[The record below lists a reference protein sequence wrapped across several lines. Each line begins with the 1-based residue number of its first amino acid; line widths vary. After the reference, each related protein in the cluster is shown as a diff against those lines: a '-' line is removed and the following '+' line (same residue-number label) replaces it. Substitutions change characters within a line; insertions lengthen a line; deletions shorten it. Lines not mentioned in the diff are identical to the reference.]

1 MKFFRVS
8 NSEWQQMKVK
18 ISPGVFLTIFLFLTV
33 PLYTQD
39 TSARI
44 SGSIRDAETDDPLPG
59 VNVLVMGTQLGAAS
73 DAGGRFAVELAAGVY
88 TLRFEMLGYRAYQ
101 IDNINLEK
109 GAKQVFNIYLIQQA
123 VEYGQAVEVVAEREL
138 SSQPLGSALEIR
150 SSDIEGRAGALEDV
164 ARTIQTLPGVV
175 SEGDF
180 SGKMYVRGGRVDEN
194 LVLLDRIY
202 VYEPYHLNGLVSIF
216 NPDLINDIEFYAGG
230 FPARYGQAMSA
241 VIEVYNR
248 YGRRGPLQGIVSTS
262 FITSAALLEG
272 ALPGPRGSFLISARV
287 NYYDK
292 IMDWLGLSEDY
303 FRPSFYDYQ
312 IKLFYPLNRKHLFEA
327 NGLFSGDK
335 LRWNVNRED
344 EFIDLPQSSS
354 KFTRNQS
361 LDIASVDW
369 KWVLSDKVFSH
380 TNAAYTHQ
388 LFDARYL
395 YPTTH
400 WIYFNVGNYDLR
412 SEFTIMPFPHHKI
425 ESGLYLHVVDA
436 DYTLSFPKVYWDL
449 LYTSNKNSGVR
460 LSDDS
465 TLVSADYRS
474 VYTYAGYFLQDQWEI
489 VPGKLVSNLGARLE
503 YLNVSRQ
510 FVFNPRASFV
520 YHFNHR
526 TLIKAAWG
534 WYSQFSR
541 DPLVF
546 DPNAGNRETRAPL
559 AEHYIVGMERR
570 FQRNYLARLELYFKN
585 LNDLIIADPVKNYS
599 NSGSGYSYGA
609 DFFFQK
615 KVSGKWDG
623 WLTYSYGVSRRK
635 DHPSEPFY
643 YPLQDQRHTLSIVAN
658 YQPARRWNIGLKWL
672 FNSGKPY
679 TPIERVEYL
688 PGPSGG
694 GIIIYP
700 VEGAVNSER
709 FPVYSRVDLRVE
721 KNLELFGNPLQL
733 YLEVINVLNRK
744 NVYDYNYN
752 RDYSEIKATY
762 QLPVLPV
769 LGAKFIF

>member
-1 MKFFRVS
+1 MKFGITLLYVR
-8 NSEWQQMKVK
+8 
-18 ISPGVFLTIFLFLTV
+18 IIILTLLL
-33 PLYTQD
+33 PLYAQD
-39 TSARI
+39 TAARI
-44 SGSIRDAETDDPLPG
+44 SGSIRDAETNDPLPG
-59 VNVLVMGTQLGAAS
+59 VNVLVVGTQLGAAS
-73 DAGGRFAVELAAGVY
+73 DANGRFEIELSAGIY

-101 IDNINLEK
+101 IDNINLVK
-109 GAKQVFNIYLIQQA
+109 DANRVFNVYLIQQA
-123 VEYGQAVEVVAEREL
+123 VEYGQAVEIVAEREL

-150 SSDIEGRAGALEDV
+150 SSDLESRAGALEDV
-164 ARTIQTLPGVV
+164 SRTIQTLPGVV

-248 YGRRGPLQGIVSTS
+248 YGRRGPLQGILSTS

-272 ALPGPRGSFLISARV
+272 ALPGPRGSFLFSARV

-292 IMDWLGLSEDY
+292 IMDWLSISKDY

-312 IKLFYPLNRKHLFEA
+312 LKLFYPLNKKHLFEI
-327 NGLFSGDK
+327 NGLYSGDN
-335 LRWNVNRED
+335 LRWNINQND
-344 EFIDLPQSSS
+344 EFIDLPTSSE
-354 KFTRNQS
+354 KFVRKQ
-361 LDIASVDW
+361 LLGIASVDW
-369 KWVLSDKVFSH
+369 KWVLSNKVFAH
-380 TNAAYTHQ
+380 TNFAYNYNY
-388 LFDARYL
+388 FDARYL

-400 WIYFNVGNYDLR
+400 WIHFNVNNYDVR
-412 SEFTIMPFPHHKI
+412 SEFTILPLPHHKI
-425 ESGLYLHVVDA
+425 ESGFYLHVVDA
-436 DYTLSFPKVYWDL
+436 GYTLSFPKVYWDL

-520 YHFNHR
+520 YHWNHN
-526 TLIKAAWG
+526 TLTKIAWG

-546 DPNAGNRETRAPL
+546 DPNAGNREIRAPQ
-559 AEHYIVGMERR
+559 AEHYITGVEHR
-570 FQRNYLARLELYFKN
+570 FLRNYLLRLELYFKN
-585 LNDLIIADPVKNYS
+585 LNDLIITDPVTNYT

-623 WLTYSYGVSRRK
+623 WLTYSYSVSRRK
-635 DHPSEPFY
+635 DHPGDPFY
-643 YPLQDQRHTLSIVAN
+643 YPLQDQRHTLSLVAN
-658 YQPARRWNIGLKWL
+658 YQPAKRWNIGMKWL

-679 TPIERVEYL
+679 TPVERVEHL
-688 PGPSGG
+688 PDSASGG
-694 GIIIYP
+694 VIIYP
-700 VEGAVNSER
+700 VEGPINSER

-721 KNLELFGNPLQL
+721 RNFRLIGNPLQV
-733 YLEVINVLNRK
+733 YLEVINLLNRK

-762 QLPVLPV
+762 QLPFLPV
-769 LGAKFIF
+769 LGAKFMF